1 MLRLNN
7 LAASYEIIFV
17 RTPCR
22 EVFLRGIGSCS
33 HEARFFRTTG
43 TALPN
48 KSRRHGKE
56 KPKTTGKKATVR
68 KKTKKMT
75 HGKRILSNFAQ
86 YPYYKD
92 FKQNP
97 NLMTRTKFFWLL
109 AAITFLSLFLFLGQT
124 PFHTKGEPRE
134 AVVALSMLQQDNW
147 TLPINNG
154 VDMAYKPPFFHWCI
168 AAVSTVAGEVN
179 EYTSRFPSA
188 FWLAV
193 MVLVGYVFFAKR
205 RGVEVAFLMG
215 LLTLTNFEVHRAGVN
230 CRVDMVLSAL
240 IVLAIY
246 QLYKW
251 GERGLRGI
259 PWTGILCMSGAALT
273 KGPVGIVLPCLVV
286 AVFLWIRGYNFWRL
300 LGRFA
305 ATAIRACILPM
316 VWYLAAWRQ
325 GGDEFLTL
333 VLEENVWRFLGKMSY
348 ESHENPWWYNVMTVL
363 AGWTP
368 YTLLGLMSLFVLK
381 YNKKVSG
388 GLKSAWKR
396 LCDSV
401 RRMDDARLLSLLATV
416 LIFVFYCIPKS
427 KRSVYLLPIYP
438 FIAFF
443 LAEYILWLCRNHRVV
458 VRAFGHV
465 LAGLS
470 VILLALFA
478 ALQAGLVPDSI
489 FGTGRHA
496 AQNIAFKQA
505 LETLPIGP
513 LAILVLAVLVIG
525 IVIFWRNVRRNNTRA
540 LPYTVTG
547 LVLAIFFSLD
557 GLFQPAVL
565 SVKSDKPVAEH
576 IATLVPADA
585 GLYSCHP
592 DYPSYN
598 ILHPFTLNFYL
609 DNRIVPFGAF
619 FPTEGYLVAGDG
631 DIAAFKQRYGSTY
644 DTEEVWNSG
653 HRSCDSKQTILLC
666 KFHKKPD
673 NTITSPDET
682 ASERH
687 RE

>member
-1 MLRLNN
+1 MIYL
-7 LAASYEIIFV
+7 
-17 RTPCR
+17 
-22 EVFLRGIGSCS
+22 
-33 HEARFFRTTG
+33 
-43 TALPN
+43 
-48 KSRRHGKE
+48 
-56 KPKTTGKKATVR
+56 
-68 KKTKKMT
+68 
-75 HGKRILSNFAQ
+75 KRILSNFAQ
-86 YPYYKD
+86 NLPNKD
-92 FKQNP
+92 FKQNSKP
-97 NLMTRTKFFWLL
+97 MTRTKHFWLL

-134 AVVALSMLQQDNW
+134 AVVALSMLQQHNW
-147 TLPINNG
+147 TLPTNNG

-168 AAVSTVAGEVN
+168 AAVSTLAGEVN
-179 EYTSRFPSA
+179 EYTARFPSA

-193 MVLVGYVFFAKR
+193 MVLTGYVFFAKR
-205 RGVEVAFLMG
+205 RGVEVALLMG
-215 LLTLTNFEVHRAGVN
+215 LLTLTNFEVHRAGLN

-240 IVLAIY
+240 VVLAIY

-259 PWTGILCMSGAALT
+259 PWTGILCMSGACLT

-286 AVFLWIRGYNFWRL
+286 GVFLWMRGRNFWRL
-300 LGRFA
+300 LGLFA
-305 ATAIRACILPM
+305 AAALGACVLPLL
-316 VWYLAAWRQ
+316 WYVAAWRQ
-325 GGDEFLTL
+325 GGDEFLSL

-368 YTLLGLMSLFVLK
+368 YTLLVVMSLFVLK

-388 GLKSAWKR
+388 NLKTGWKR
-396 LCDSV
+396 FCDYI
-401 RRMDDARLLSLLATV
+401 RRMGDARLLALLATV

-443 LAEYILWLCRNHRVV
+443 LAEYILWLCCRHRVV
-458 VRAFGHV
+458 VRAFGFV

-470 VILLALFA
+470 VVLLALFA
-478 ALQAGLVPDSI
+478 ALQAGLVPDAI

-505 LETLPIGP
+505 LETVPLSP
-513 LAILVLAVLVIG
+513 LAVTVLAVLVG
-525 IVIFWRNVRRNNTRA
+525 AIVIFCRSARRNNTRA
-540 LPYTVTG
+540 LPYTVVG
-547 LVLAIFFSLD
+547 LVLAIYFSLD
-557 GLFQPAVL
+557 GLFQPTVL
-565 SVKSDKPVAEH
+565 AVKSDKAVARH
-576 IATLVPADA
+576 IATLVPPDA

-592 DYPSYN
+592 DYPAPN

-609 DNRIVPFGAF
+609 GNRIVPFGAF
-619 FPTEGYLVAGDG
+619 FPAEGYLVAGRE
-631 DIAAFKQRYGSTY
+631 DIEAFKQRYGSTY
-644 DTEEVWNSG
+644 DTEEVWDSG

-673 NTITSPDET
+673 NDADHAHE
-682 ASERH
+682 AAAERH

>member
-1 MLRLNN
+1 
-7 LAASYEIIFV
+7 
-17 RTPCR
+17 
-22 EVFLRGIGSCS
+22 
-33 HEARFFRTTG
+33 
-43 TALPN
+43 
-48 KSRRHGKE
+48 
-56 KPKTTGKKATVR
+56 
-68 KKTKKMT
+68 MT

-179 EYTSRFPSA
+179 EYTARFPSA

-215 LLTLTNFEVHRAGVN
+215 LLTLTNFEVHRAGLN

-259 PWTGILCMSGAALT
+259 PWTGILCMSGAFLT
-273 KGPVGIVLPCLVV
+273 KGPVGVVLPCLVV
-286 AVFLWIRGYNFWRL
+286 AVFLWIRGRNFWRL
-300 LGRFA
+300 LGLFA
-305 ATAIRACILPM
+305 ATALAACILPM
-316 VWYLAAWRQ
+316 LWYVAAWRQ

-333 VLEENVWRFLGKMSY
+333 VLEENVLRFLGKMSY
-348 ESHENPWWYNVMTVL
+348 ESHENPWWYNVVTVL

-443 LAEYILWLCRNHRVV
+443 LACKINGSLYYVFR
-458 VRAFGHV
+458 
-465 LAGLS
+465 
-470 VILLALFA
+470 
-478 ALQAGLVPDSI
+478 
-489 FGTGRHA
+489 
-496 AQNIAFKQA
+496 
-505 LETLPIGP
+505 
-513 LAILVLAVLVIG
+513 
-525 IVIFWRNVRRNNTRA
+525 
-540 LPYTVTG
+540 
-547 LVLAIFFSLD
+547 FF
-557 GLFQPAVL
+557 
-565 SVKSDKPVAEH
+565 
-576 IATLVPADA
+576 
-585 GLYSCHP
+585 
-592 DYPSYN
+592 
-598 ILHPFTLNFYL
+598 
-609 DNRIVPFGAF
+609 
-619 FPTEGYLVAGDG
+619 
-631 DIAAFKQRYGSTY
+631 
-644 DTEEVWNSG
+644 
-653 HRSCDSKQTILLC
+653 
-666 KFHKKPD
+666 
-673 NTITSPDET
+673 
-682 ASERH
+682 
-687 RE
+687 